1 VFLLSLLS
9 VFLVI
14 DLHDPFDFKLT
25 EHVFLMIA
33 NKNNFLGSDY
43 GDSSET
49 GEKKGSLE
57 KGDKSLLN
65 SFFPYFTHE
74 V

>member
-1 VFLLSLLS
+1 VFLLSFLS
-9 VFLVI
+9 VFLVL
-14 DLHDPFDFKLT
+14 DLHDLFDFKIT
-25 EHVFLMIA
+25 EHVFIKIA
-33 NKNNFLGSDY
+33 NKNDFLGSDY

-65 SFFPYFTHE
+65 SHFPIFYT
-74 V
+74 

>member
-1 VFLLSLLS
+1 VFLLSFLS

-14 DLHDPFDFKLT
+14 DLHDPFDFKRT
-25 EHVFLMIA
+25 EHVFIKIA
-33 NKNNFLGSDY
+33 NKNYFLGSDY

-65 SFFPYFTHE
+65 SFFPIFYT
-74 V
+74 